1 MKELIRS
8 IDAEYGFHLTEGEMD
23 RIAKESKDAE
33 SLFQQIN
40 SVDVSGITPL
50 LKLALKRRKS

>member
-8 IDAEYGFHLTEGEMD
+8 IDAEYGFHLTEDEID
-23 RIAKESKDAE
+23 RIVKESKDAE

-50 LKLALKRRKS
+50 LKLALKRS